1 MWAEPR
7 KNSEIRNDAPSS
19 RQPLVK
25 GERLV
30 RSELG
35 AAMVHDR
42 IVCNVPMPFSRD
54 AGFDLSDTTMSHN
67 FEMEIVEDLN
77 HP

>member
-1 MWAEPR
+1 M
-7 KNSEIRNDAPSS
+7 
-19 RQPLVK
+19 L
-25 GERLV
+25 
-30 RSELG
+30 
-35 AAMVHDR
+35 HDR
-42 IVCNVPMPFSRD
+42 MVSNVPMPFSRD